1 MFASEPSAPQEAPG
15 IIDATLRYRRL
26 TIALTLA
33 GLLLGAIYTV
43 AQSDSYTAVGEL
55 VLTDPR
61 GSATFRDGSSVVD
74 FARYVNERVDF
85 AMSGDVLEAAAKAD
99 ATVGSASDLR
109 DKCSVVSEDSDSV
122 ITISCSYSE
131 APEATAAVDSIVK
144 AYRDTTRAQAEVKA
158 KAAIDA
164 LAPEKQALEDKLA
177 ALKAEDG
184 SGAYATAVN
193 SATASRLNELEKRT
207 TDILTT
213 KALFGDGTESY
224 DFARVPPTTSGLV
237 TLVRNS
243 VLGAIVGFLVAVLV
257 AWFRADRDPI
267 AEAPN
272 DVAAWIGLPLLG
284 EIEHRFLAGETID
297 LTGTPE
303 STFQRVTSNLDAV
316 LDGETVLFTPAEA
329 IARHEDVVIKT
340 ALVAARAGKR
350 VLLIDGDQTGRSISN
365 LLGLPPGAGLAEF
378 VTGEAPADEATV
390 RLGFGKSGGLGAS
403 SLYLM
408 GPGGEPGQAPALF
421 RPTETAEALRELR
434 QSYDLI
440 LIDGPPLLVSAGSS
454 VLGQAVDGVV
464 VMIERGTPR
473 ATVENARRQLN
484 FLAGEAVGFVFV
496 HGD

>member
-193 SATASRLNELEKRT
+193 SATASRL
-207 TDILTT
+207 
-213 KALFGDGTESY
+213 
-224 DFARVPPTTSGLV
+224 
-237 TLVRNS
+237 
-243 VLGAIVGFLVAVLV
+243 
-257 AWFRADRDPI
+257 
-267 AEAPN
+267 
-272 DVAAWIGLPLLG
+272 
-284 EIEHRFLAGETID
+284 
-297 LTGTPE
+297 
-303 STFQRVTSNLDAV
+303 
-316 LDGETVLFTPAEA
+316 
-329 IARHEDVVIKT
+329 
-340 ALVAARAGKR
+340 
-350 VLLIDGDQTGRSISN
+350 
-365 LLGLPPGAGLAEF
+365 
-378 VTGEAPADEATV
+378 
-390 RLGFGKSGGLGAS
+390 KSS
-403 SLYLM
+403 S
-408 GPGGEPGQAPALF
+408 
-421 RPTETAEALRELR
+421 
-434 QSYDLI
+434 
-440 LIDGPPLLVSAGSS
+440 
-454 VLGQAVDGVV
+454 
-464 VMIERGTPR
+464 
-473 ATVENARRQLN
+473 
-484 FLAGEAVGFVFV
+484 
-496 HGD
+496 